1 MIGEVGL
8 YIIKLS
14 EFYTSKCQIKNHFG
28 WFFLT
33 LLTSFCIDWSHDLS
47 KGQSC
52 HVLLQISDFN
62 QSVGLLLH
70 NLLTEKSLIN
80 MKKFFKLTF
89 CFIWNESHNI
99 YKLLLIVF
107 KKKQDKITS
116 ELVSIKEHIRRGN

>member
-47 KGQSC
+47 KGQFC

-62 QSVGLLLH
+62 QSVVLLLH

-80 MKKFFKLTF
+80 MKNFLQIDFLFYLKSVTQY
-89 CFIWNESHNI
+89 IQV
-99 YKLLLIVF
+99 IVN
-107 KKKQDKITS
+107 S
-116 ELVSIKEHIRRGN
+116 L

>member
-1 MIGEVGL
+1 MIGEIGL

-33 LLTSFCIDWSHDLS
+33 LLTSFCIDCIDWSHDLS

-80 MKKFFKLTF
+80 MKIFLQIDFLFYLKWVSQY
-89 CFIWNESHNI
+89 IQV
-99 YKLLLIVF
+99 IVN
-107 KKKQDKITS
+107 S
-116 ELVSIKEHIRRGN
+116 L

>member
-8 YIIKLS
+8 CIIKLS

-33 LLTSFCIDWSHDLS
+33 LLLTSFWIDCIDWSHGLS
-47 KGQSC
+47 KGQFC

-80 MKKFFKLTF
+80 MKKFFKLT

-116 ELVSIKEHIRRGN
+116 ELVSI